1 MSLHKLYKLV
11 MERGGY
17 DQLSNER
24 MAWRSLVRPFGFSSQ
39 HEGAMTFQIKTL
51 YYKNLAYALCCL
63 TSSHADLS

>member
-17 DQLSNER
+17 DRLSSER
-24 MAWRSLVRPFGFSSQ
+24 MAWRSLVRPFGYSAQ

-51 YYKNLAYALCCL
+51 YYKNLA
-63 TSSHADLS
+63 